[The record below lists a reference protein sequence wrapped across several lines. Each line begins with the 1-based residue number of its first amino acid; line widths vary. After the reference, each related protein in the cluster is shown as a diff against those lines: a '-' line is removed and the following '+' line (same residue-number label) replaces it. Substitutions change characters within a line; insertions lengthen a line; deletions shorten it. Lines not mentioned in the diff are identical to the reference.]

1 MDPVAA
7 LLAIPGV
14 GPYVPYLLFASA
26 VATALVNFVL
36 PAPTATSN
44 TVYTVIFNALHILSN
59 FKTPQASPPLPAKA
73 P

>member
-7 LLAIPGV
+7 LLAIPGF
-14 GPYVPYLLFASA
+14 GPYVPYVLFASA

-44 TVYTVIFNALHILSN
+44 KAYAAAYSALHILSD
-59 FKTPQASPPLPAKA
+59 FKTPTKG
-73 P
+73 